1 MPWLIDTWEAC
12 FIFKRK
18 EEELMEGGGRGVVER
33 RDWEERV
40 ERRENQAGEMN

>member
-18 EEELMEGGGRGVVER
+18 EKEWMEGGGRGAVEE
-33 RDWEERV
+33 RDWEERG
-40 ERRENQAGEMN
+40 REGKIRLEK